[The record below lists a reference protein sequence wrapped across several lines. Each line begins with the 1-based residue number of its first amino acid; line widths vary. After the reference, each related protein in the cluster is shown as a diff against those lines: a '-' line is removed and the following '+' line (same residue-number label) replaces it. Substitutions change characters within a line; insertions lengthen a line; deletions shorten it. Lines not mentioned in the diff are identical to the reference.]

1 MLYENIAEE
10 AERIVKKYNER
21 NPFRLCRD
29 MDIIM
34 LFRSM
39 GSGEG
44 AIKGFY
50 FEACRIETIT
60 VNSDLPESVQKII
73 AAHELGH
80 ALLHK
85 TDGVRLFHET
95 GLLDGSSQAEK
106 EANFFAAELLVSDS
120 EVLEGLNQGR
130 SFFSAA
136 AELNVP
142 PELLDFK
149 LRMMKYKGY
158 KLNDS
163 PIYAENGFLKNI
175 CTDDKSQIF

>member
-95 GLLDGSSQAEK
+95 GLLDGRRIRKRIFSPPSFCYRTVRFWRCLIKAEAFFQPPPSLMFPPSFWTLSSE
-106 EANFFAAELLVSDS
+106 
-120 EVLEGLNQGR
+120 
-130 SFFSAA
+130 
-136 AELNVP
+136 
-142 PELLDFK
+142 
-149 LRMMKYKGY
+149 
-158 KLNDS
+158 
-163 PIYAENGFLKNI
+163 
-175 CTDDKSQIF
+175 

>member
-34 LFRSM
+34 LFQSM

-50 FEACRIETIT
+50 FESCRIETIT
-60 VNSDLPESVQKII
+60 VNSDLPESVQRII

-85 TDGVRLFHET
+85 TDGMRLFHET
-95 GLLDGSSQAEK
+95 GLLDSSSQAEK
-106 EANFFAAELLVSDS
+106 EANFFAAELLVSDND
-120 EVLEGLNQGR
+120 VLEAIDQGK

-136 AELNVP
+136 AELNIP

-149 LRMMKYKGY
+149 LRMMRYKGY
-158 KLNDS
+158 KINNS
-163 PIYAENGFLKNI
+163 PINAENGFLKKI
-175 CTDDKSQIF
+175 RTDV

>member
-1 MLYENIAEE
+1 MLYEKIAEE

-34 LFRSM
+34 LFQSM

-44 AIKGFY
+44 AVKGFY
-50 FEACRIETIT
+50 FEACRIGTIT
-60 VNSDLPESVQKII
+60 INSDLPEAVQRII

-85 TDGVRLFHET
+85 TEDTRLFYET
-95 GLLDGSSQAEK
+95 GLFNSRSQAEK
-106 EANFFAAELLVSDS
+106 EANFFAAELLVSDN
-120 EVLEGLNQGR
+120 EALEALGGGND
-130 SFFSAA
+130 FFSAA
-136 AELNVP
+136 AAMDIP

-149 LRMMKYKGY
+149 LRMLRYKGHNL
-158 KLNDS
+158 KDS
-163 PIYAENGFLKNI
+163 PIYGENGFLKNI
-175 CTDDKSQIF
+175 RTSAPV